1 MGRLAQTF
9 AGLTIIDMI
18 PYAAK
23 TELTLEENA
32 SSVAFPNADLL
43 NTTDKP
49 FAVHRIIPRIIALDS
64 NGLPL
69 ATQPDIDVREA
80 LVSVSFMVMGVNQGM
95 TKEDNPVYIGNL
107 LGGTTSERYWR
118 LDEPIVMPN
127 ANGIA
132 AKASVGAFPAGVTY
146 TDLRVALTL
155 QGFLLVVT
163 PPK

>member
-23 TELTLEENA
+23 TELTLAPAA
-32 SSVAFPNADLL
+32 SSVSFPNTDLL

-49 FAVHRIIPRIIALDS
+49 FAVHRVTVRIIALDT

-69 ATQPDIDVREA
+69 ATQPDIEVREA
-80 LVSVSFMVMGVNQGM
+80 LVSLAFMVTGVNQGM
-95 TKEDNPVYIGNL
+95 TKENDPIYVGNL

-127 ANGIA
+127 GNGIA
-132 AKASVGAFPAGVTY
+132 AKASVGLFPAGVTY
-146 TDLRVALTL
+146 TDLRVTVVL
-155 QGFLLVVT
+155 QGFLLVVA